1 MLYCEIASFK
11 DYLVNLEYILKILTL
26 SYWLKVN
33 NISNHLDINYDLTAL
48 ENIEISMIFAELPL
62 LL

>member
-11 DYLVNLEYILKILTL
+11 DYLVNLEYFLKILTL